1 MKSTNMSGMSG
12 QESKLGQLMMIP
24 LFAGEN
30 PETTVIPLIRN
41 YGIGSVILLGH
52 WKGGIEEVCHV
63 TQMLQNTASHGDLI
77 IAVDQEGG
85 AIQHLEGPGFDTI
98 PAATIQG
105 SMPYDVLR
113 HQALRWGSQLRQAG
127 INMNL
132 APVTDTVAPEHR
144 DDNAPVGALNR
155 DFGLDPQGNASHA
168 AAFVDGMHE
177 AGVGA
182 TLKHYPGLGFIKE
195 NTDFADTG
203 ITDEKTTIDSPSV
216 HGFIETLEHK
226 PDMVMM
232 SSAIYPRIDPCN
244 PAVLSPKLIDHL
256 RGKGFTSGV
265 IISDSLSAKAMSHYP
280 YEELGPKL
288 LKTGIDLLCICES
301 TLVSPIFEGLLH
313 GYRSDPEVRKSVSH
327 ALSRIAALKHRLGLP
342 SYSETQQS

>member
-1 MKSTNMSGMSG
+1 MIPTNMSE

-24 LFAGEN
+24 LFAGED

-41 YGIGSVILLGH
+41 YEVGSIILLGH
-52 WKGGIEEVCHV
+52 WKGGIEEVRHV
-63 TQMLQNTASHGDLI
+63 TQILQDAASHGDLI

-105 SMPYDVLR
+105 SMSYDVLHR
-113 HQALRWGSQLRQAG
+113 QALRWGSQLRQAG

-132 APVTDTVAPEHR
+132 APVTDSVAPEHR

-203 ITDEKTTIDSPSV
+203 ITDEMTAIDSPSACA
-216 HGFIETLEHK
+216 FIEALKHE

-244 PAVLSPKLIDHL
+244 PAVLSSKLIDHL
-256 RGKGFTSGV
+256 RNKGFASGV
-265 IISDSLSAKAMSHYP
+265 VISDSLSAKAMSHYP
-280 YEELGPKL
+280 CEEIGPKL

-313 GYRSDPEVRKSVSH
+313 GYRSDSEVRKSVSH
-327 ALSRIAALKHRLGLP
+327 SLSRIVALKHRLGLL
-342 SYSETQQS
+342 SYSGENSSHE